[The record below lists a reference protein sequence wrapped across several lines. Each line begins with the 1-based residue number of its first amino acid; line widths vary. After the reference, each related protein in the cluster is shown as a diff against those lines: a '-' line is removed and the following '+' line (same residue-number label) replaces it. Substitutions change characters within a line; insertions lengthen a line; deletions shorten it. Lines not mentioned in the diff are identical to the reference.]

1 MPGVLHGF
9 GHVKQTSHVV
19 TIATGELDAAKANAA
34 NLVAQLQVATADKQQ
49 LSTNLAD
56 LGIIKTELEAKL
68 PSGCSNFISNWN
80 HKLFDHSF
88 SVLTFHEGWSAIFV
102 SADLN
107 RSRWLA
113 ASEVAFPI

>member
-1 MPGVLHGF
+1 VPGVLHGF

-34 NLVAQLQVATADKQQ
+34 NLVAQLQVETADKQQ

-68 PSGCSNFISNWN
+68 PFGCSNFISNWN
-80 HKLFDHSF
+80 HKLFTIRFLS
-88 SVLTFHEGWSAIFV
+88 
-102 SADLN
+102 
-107 RSRWLA
+107 
-113 ASEVAFPI
+113 